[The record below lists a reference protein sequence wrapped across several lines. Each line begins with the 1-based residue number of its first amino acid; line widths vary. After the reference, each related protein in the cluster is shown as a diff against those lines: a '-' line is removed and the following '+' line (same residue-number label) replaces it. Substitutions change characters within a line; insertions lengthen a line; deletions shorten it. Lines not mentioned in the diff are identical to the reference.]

1 MASDQDKKNK
11 PQGDQPKGDQPKGEK
26 PAKGEHAPKGD
37 APKGEQAPKADA
49 PKGEQAPK
57 GDRPKGAG
65 APAGAGKKKGKHAD
79 VPEDTGPRQP
89 ARMRIAYAEKVRAAI
104 TEKFGIKN
112 PMAMP
117 RLEKIVINV
126 NMGRHIEGSKIP
138 PEKKNTILETVQ
150 KVTGQKPVVVKAK
163 KSVSNFKVREG
174 FDTAV
179 MVTLRRERM
188 WHFLDRLINLATPRI
203 KDFRGLNRKAFDRQG
218 NYAMGINEQGVF
230 PEINMAEVNFTHGM
244 NINFCFKN
252 SSADKSFFVLEQL
265 GFPFAKPEERR
276 PPRATAASAAAAA
289 AAATAP
295 AAPAAS

>member
-11 PQGDQPKGDQPKGEK
+11 QQGDQPAAKAEAPKGEK
-26 PAKGEHAPKGD
+26 AEGAKPEGSKPEGSKPEGSKPEGSKPEGSRPAKGGGAPKG
-37 APKGEQAPKADA
+37 G
-49 PKGEQAPK
+49 G
-57 GDRPKGAG
+57 G
-65 APAGAGKKKGKHAD
+65 KKGKHAE
-79 VPEDTGPRQP
+79 VAEDTGPRQP
-89 ARMRIAYAEKVRAAI
+89 ARMRIAYGEKVRPAI
-104 TEKFGIKN
+104 AEKFGIKN

-138 PEKKNTILETVQ
+138 PEKKNTVLETIQ

-174 FDTAV
+174 FDTAA

-203 KDFRGLNRKAFDRQG
+203 KDFRGLSRKAFDRQG
-218 NYAMGINEQGVF
+218 NYAMGITEQGVF

-252 SSADKSFFVLEQL
+252 SNADKSFFVLEQL

-276 PPRATAASAAAAA
+276 PPRQTAATAAAA